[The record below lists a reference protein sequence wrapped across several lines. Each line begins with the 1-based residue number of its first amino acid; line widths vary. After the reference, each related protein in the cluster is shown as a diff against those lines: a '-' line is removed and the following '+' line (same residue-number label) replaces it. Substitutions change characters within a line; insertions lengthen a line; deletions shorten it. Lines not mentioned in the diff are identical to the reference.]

1 MNFVVVLEGK
11 KFTSL
16 EELGLNM
23 YLYTEASE
31 KLITSDKFL
40 KFLKDYDNEKYSK
53 LVKLNHSVRNYEEFI
68 FLAQYIFNPT
78 MNLRHH
84 TYSFQTFQELG
95 EKILNYAPQIDVYLM
110 DFLKYKLLSKY
121 MEMTN
126 YHLRDQD
133 LYQKIKEIEKV
144 YDINTKKAYFF
155 LGFTLAN
162 CDIIYYDGK
171 IYHDVD
177 ELFKELTSEY
187 HLAKYASLIDAN
199 QYLLSYLSFYGYN
212 NIVDRYQS
220 LTNLI
225 ATLEDEYENRRKNS
239 KMEK

>member
-78 MNLRHH
+78 MNLTHH
-84 TYSFQTFQELG
+84 TYSFQTFQSRCPRWQR
-95 EKILNYAPQIDVYLM
+95 ILPREYL
-110 DFLKYKLLSKY
+110 
-121 MEMTN
+121 
-126 YHLRDQD
+126 
-133 LYQKIKEIEKV
+133 
-144 YDINTKKAYFF
+144 
-155 LGFTLAN
+155 
-162 CDIIYYDGK
+162 
-171 IYHDVD
+171 
-177 ELFKELTSEY
+177 
-187 HLAKYASLIDAN
+187 ASCL
-199 QYLLSYLSFYGYN
+199 QPGS
-212 NIVDRYQS
+212 
-220 LTNLI
+220 
-225 ATLEDEYENRRKNS
+225 
-239 KMEK
+239 